1 MEPSNDFVSVHLA
14 CQRYG
19 GIKNKN
25 LPEVP
30 KSYQESKRY
39 LELFKD
45 ELKFKESIEITD
57 ETDTSPLR

>member
-1 MEPSNDFVSVHLA
+1 MESSNDFVSVHLA

-30 KSYQESKRY
+30 KSYEESKRY
-39 LELFKD
+39 LKLFKD
-45 ELKFKESIEITD
+45 KLNFKECIEITD
-57 ETDTSPLR
+57 END